1 MRNRIKQCLLN
12 GVFLLVLL
20 GLLVFASRVF
30 QPKNNTEAAGM
41 EDVAANGILGEP
53 ENSID
58 VLCIGDSVTYCSVIP
73 NQIWRDYGITSYV
86 CGTSLQKLYYSKDFL
101 YKAFET
107 QSPKVVMLEM
117 TPAYSNFMYQ
127 ENYKT
132 TWERLL
138 PVFRYHDRWKD
149 FLAAGKPDAT
159 LYVEYTHQEINKGYY
174 YSPAIEA
181 VEPKEYINV
190 TDEAA
195 DMLSDC
201 KKTLLDI
208 KAFCEERDVELI
220 LFSAP
225 SAATWRPEYHNGIVK
240 FAQEENLTYFD
251 MNYMTEEVP
260 IDWSKDSFDGGD
272 HLNYDGAKKTTAY
285 LGKYLNEMGIFTDK
299 RNDAEYQSWNE
310 TQKKFYDEVVGE
322 K

>member
-58 VLCIGDSVTYCSVIP
+58 VLFIGDSVTYCSVIP

-159 LYVEYTHQEINKGYY
+159 LHVEYTHQEINKGYY

-195 DMLSDC
+195 DMISDC
-201 KKTLLDI
+201 KKTLLYI
-208 KAFCEERDVELI
+208 IAFCE
-220 LFSAP
+220 
-225 SAATWRPEYHNGIVK
+225 
-240 FAQEENLTYFD
+240 
-251 MNYMTEEVP
+251 
-260 IDWSKDSFDGGD
+260 
-272 HLNYDGAKKTTAY
+272 
-285 LGKYLNEMGIFTDK
+285 
-299 RNDAEYQSWNE
+299 
-310 TQKKFYDEVVGE
+310 
-322 K
+322 

>member
-41 EDVAANGILGEP
+41 EDVSANGILGEP
-53 ENSID
+53 RDSVD
-58 VLCIGDSVTYCSVIP
+58 VLFIGDSVTYCSVIP

-149 FLAAGKPDAT
+149 FLAVGKPDTT
-159 LYVEYTHQEINKGYY
+159 LHVEYTHQEINKGYY

-208 KAFCEERDVELI
+208 IAFCEERDVELI

-225 SAATWRPEYHNGIVK
+225 SAATWRPEYHNGMQK
-240 FAQEENLTYFD
+240 FAEEENLTYFD
-251 MNYMTEEVP
+251 MNYMTDEIP

-272 HLNYDGAKKTTAY
+272 HLNYDGAKKATAY
-285 LGKYLNEMGIFTDK
+285 LGKYLEEMGIFTDK
-299 RNDAEYQSWNE
+299 RADADYQIWNE

>member
-1 MRNRIKQCLLN
+1 MKDKLKQGIIN
-12 GVFLLVLL
+12 MVFLLVLL
-20 GLLVFASRVF
+20 GLLVFVSRVF

-58 VLCIGDSVTYCSVIP
+58 VLFIGDSVTYCSVIP

-86 CGTSLQKLYYSKDFL
+86 CGTSLQKLYYSKEFL

-117 TPAYSNFMYQ
+117 TPAYSNFMYK

-132 TWERLL
+132 AWERLL

-149 FLAAGKPDAT
+149 FLTAGNPDTT
-159 LYVEYTHQEINKGYY
+159 LHVEYTHQEINKGYY

>member
-1 MRNRIKQCLLN
+1 MLVKRGISPCITGLTGFCIT
-12 GVFLLVLL
+12 GV
-20 GLLVFASRVF
+20 STE
-30 QPKNNTEAAGM
+30 NNTEAAGM

-58 VLCIGDSVTYCSVIP
+58 VLFIGDSVTYCSVIP

>member
-58 VLCIGDSVTYCSVIP
+58 VLFIGDSVTYCSVIP

-159 LYVEYTHQEINKGYY
+159 LHVEYTHQEINKGYY
-174 YSPAIEA
+174 YSPAIEV
-181 VEPKEYINV
+181 VEAKQYIGV
-190 TDEAA
+190 TDESAP
-195 DMLSDC
+195 MLSDNR
-201 KKTLLDI
+201 KTLLDI
-208 KAFCEERDVELI
+208 KEFCEKRGVELI

-225 SAATWRPEYHNGIVK
+225 SAVTWRPEYHNGIEK

-251 MNYMTEEVP
+251 MNYMTEEIP

-299 RNDAEYQSWNE
+299 RNDADYQSWNDI
-310 TQKKFYDEVVGE
+310 QKKFYDEVVGE